1 MSISRT
7 SKADLENL
15 AVFYPVLE
23 GFDVFPV
30 TIELLHQSI
39 YFLMIDVITLICNAV
54 FIFLIAIIGV

>member
-15 AVFYPVLE
+15 AVFTLVLE

-30 TIELLHQSI
+30 TIELLSSI
-39 YFLMIDVITLICNAV
+39 DILSYD
-54 FIFLIAIIGV
+54 

>member
-7 SKADLENL
+7 SKADWKTL
-15 AVFYPVLE
+15 FYLVLE

-39 YFLMIDVITLICNAV
+39 YFLMIDVITLDNAV
-54 FIFLIAIIGV
+54 SFF